1 MALYADYLSCR
12 IESIQ
17 EITTKKQISKLSRVV
32 MSNHKLVQ
40 FGFKLNINSTHT
52 ARTIMLNELSVLLE
66 WVSDSYSVQHA
77 YLKAIV
83 EENCL
88 QKQSVSNRKITAR
101 HLNELYGLDPLIVVF
116 RALRYLWNRDVKARP
131 LIALLCACT
140 RDAILHD
147 VVMKVLDL
155 PLNTSIT
162 SENTEIWIDEI
173 YPWRFSKVTLRT
185 LAKNINSTW
194 TQVGY
199 LNGKVNKIR
208 VKAVATPGSIAY
220 ALFLAYL
227 SGARGIELFETKY
240 VKLLDCSM
248 HDAISLA
255 QEASQR
261 GWIAFNRIGDVID
274 IRFPNFLNQQEVE
287 LLFEQNR

>member
-1 MALYADYLSCR
+1 
-12 IESIQ
+12 
-17 EITTKKQISKLSRVV
+17 
-32 MSNHKLVQ
+32 MSNHKLAQ

-52 ARTIMLNELSVLLE
+52 ARTIMLNELSDLLE
-66 WVSDSYSVQHA
+66 WVSDANATQRT

-88 QKQSVSNRKITAR
+88 QKQSISNRKISAR
-101 HLNELYGLDPLIVVF
+101 HLIDLYSLDPSIGVF
-116 RALRYLWNRDVKARP
+116 RALRYMWDRDVKARP
-131 LIALLCACT
+131 LIAFLCACT
-140 RDAILHD
+140 RDAILHN
-147 VVMKVLDL
+147 VAMNVLNL

-162 SENTEIWIDEI
+162 SEDTETWINEI
-173 YPWRFSKVTLRT
+173 YLDRFSKVTLRT
-185 LAKNINSTW
+185 LAKNVNSTW
-194 TQVGY
+194 TQAGY

-208 VKAVATPGSIAY
+208 VKSIVTPGSIAY

-227 SGARGIELFETKY
+227 SGARGTELFEAKY

-255 QEASQR
+255 QEASRR

-287 LLFEQNR
+287 WLFEQNR